1 MTTLEANILRA
12 LTAYKVER
20 GMGTAA
26 AAAWA
31 QAHLQAGLATWQ
43 QARGK
48 IPSADREYDGEAYD
62 VLKQWALSA

>member
-20 GMGTAA
+20 GMNAAA
-26 AAAWA
+26 AAAWS
-31 QAHLQAGLATWQ
+31 QKNLQAGLAAWK

-48 IPSADREYDGEAYD
+48 IASADRENDGDAYD
-62 VLKQWALSA
+62 TLKSWAQSQ